1 MITPQ
6 NLKTNTTMTTTNI
19 VEKLENTNNHTYKE
33 FAAQQAQRSFVKEL
47 SENSFFESY
56 RALFYTAFCFA
67 FLAQVASAISSYSFF
82 ETLLQAKILNPY
94 LLVSAVIGIL
104 VSVEV
109 IKYTVVNKS
118 FKELF
123 ALQPKQNL
131 PLFIIAFLVSSLS
144 IYASITGGGNLGT
157 DTTKPQTVSKQFD
170 TEIAALKTDI
180 TGITNR
186 NSWKGQVYLPTKE
199 KNLVYAKETEIAALK
214 AKKEAALQAVA
225 AENAINSTQFKVG
238 FAVFELLF
246 FVCTVFVWYYKRRSS
261 IEFLAATPATITR
274 ATVQLAPTNEQNTM
288 VQVAP
293 PPTEQGTTPN
303 VTPTD
308 TPPPAPS
315 KRIGFVF
322 GKKQA
327 PTADVNTATPNVSS
341 STTADVSTGTT
352 PTVGTGNK
360 VCLHCKKTYTYS
372 IHNQKYCSETCR
384 VAAWEQRNGRR
395 LKKRKVPNSTKKAT
409 LF

>member
-1 MITPQ
+1 MIIT
-6 NLKTNTTMTTTNI
+6 NL
-19 VEKLENTNNHTYKE
+19 VENLEQSNNNSYKD
-33 FAAQQAQRSFVKEL
+33 FAAQQAQRQFVREL
-47 SENSFFESY
+47 SETSFFESY

-144 IYASITGGGNLGT
+144 IYASITGGGNLGI

-225 AENAINSTQFKVG
+225 AENTTNATQFKIG
-238 FAVFELLF
+238 FAAFELLF

-261 IEFLAATPATITR
+261 IEFLAASPATITR
-274 ATVQLAPTNEQNTM
+274 ATVQLAPNN
-288 VQVAP
+288 
-293 PPTEQGTTPN
+293 EQGTTPN
-303 VTPTD
+303 IPPNTD
-308 TPPPAPS
+308 TPPAPS

-322 GKKQA
+322 GTAKPKKETL
-327 PTADVNTATPNVSS
+327 PNNENRTTIIVNENSNGFRVCKHCQKEYIYKH
-341 STTADVSTGTT
+341 
-352 PTVGTGNK
+352 NK
-360 VCLHCKKTYTYS
+360 
-372 IHNQKYCSETCR
+372 QQYCSETCR
-384 VAAWEQRNGRR
+384 VAAWEQRNGKR
-395 LKKRKVPNSTKKAT
+395 LKKRKVGKSTAS